1 MNEFGMEKKDR
12 NCSNCAFQELFK
24 YCDSDKEEMMR
35 CWEHPDVCD
44 HAFVQTVSKGK
55 NFVCCEHKTREE
67 DGREKLAE
75 AVWSLKSARKSVKW
89 VIAEYPE
96 LKVKAETIL
105 EKNIWHR
112 QSEEDIYDAFNDWSL
127 HEFAC
132 IMKDGTVQK
141 FTGIL
146 DECYDGSIN
155 KHVDCG
161 VDGFECDDI
170 EYWLEFPE
178 KN

>member
-1 MNEFGMEKKDR
+1 MINAEMKELAGIIYEIEYGDDQIEPMHDLYVTVKRMIKKKR
-12 NCSNCAFQELFK
+12 PEL
-24 YCDSDKEEMMR
+24 
-35 CWEHPDVCD
+35 
-44 HAFVQTVSKGK
+44 
-55 NFVCCEHKTREE
+55 
-67 DGREKLAE
+67 
-75 AVWSLKSARKSVKW
+75 LKSKEDAVFDLKFARKSVKRL
-89 VIAEYPE
+89 IAEYPE

-112 QSEEDIYDAFNDWSL
+112 QSDEDIYDAFNDWSL